1 MTSPSKIVYGDVSG
15 DGNFNAIDFAAVR
28 MYLLGITNDFTN
40 SDWKTTGDV
49 NGDKNV
55 NALDFAYM
63 RSRLLGLINKFPV
76 EL

>member
-1 MTSPSKIVYGDVSG
+1 
-15 DGNFNAIDFAAVR
+15 FAAVR

-63 RSRLLGLINKFPV
+63 RS
-76 EL
+76 